1 MPHDGTDIA
10 PVTGMSHI
18 KTRIVWIL
26 TLALPVLAVAASGS
40 QTHPLDDLRRTA
52 EQVVLEQ
59 VVAGDGARTLAS
71 AAAVD
76 SRLRL
81 ARCATAL
88 EGVIPS
94 TVRDAARMTVGVRC
108 TQPAWTV
115 YVPVS
120 IETEMQVLV
129 LRQAAARGASLT
141 TDDVELQTRRV
152 PGVAAGYLTDP
163 AQLHRRHLKTAAGP
177 GTALT
182 PDLLAP
188 DVMIKRGQR
197 VTLVA
202 AAGGIEVLADG
213 EAIANG
219 TAGGRVRVLNLSSH
233 RIVEGRVESAER
245 VRVGM

>member
-1 MPHDGTDIA
+1 MPAAGTDIA
-10 PVTGMSHI
+10 PVLRMRYFKTGSD
-18 KTRIVWIL
+18 WIP
-26 TLALPVLAVAASGS
+26 TLALAGLTATAGAS
-40 QTHPLDDLRRTA
+40 QTHPLDDLTRAA
-52 EQVVLEQ
+52 EQAVLAQ
-59 VVAGDGARTLAS
+59 VVAVPGGRTFAT

-81 ARCATAL
+81 AQCAKPL
-88 EGVIPS
+88 EGLLPS
-94 TVRDAARMTVGVRC
+94 TVRDAARLTVGVRC
-108 TQPAWTV
+108 PQPAWTV

-120 IETEMQVLV
+120 IETEMPVLV

-141 TDDVELQTRRV
+141 PEDVELQTRRV
-152 PGVAAGYLTDP
+152 PGIAAGYLTDP
-163 AQLHRRHLKTAAGP
+163 AQLQRRHLKLAAGP

-202 AAGGIEVLADG
+202 AAGGIEVLAEG

-219 TAGGRVRVLNLSSH
+219 TAGGRVRVLNLSSR
-233 RIVEGRVESAER
+233 RIVEGEVESGGR
-245 VRVGM
+245 VRVGQ

>member
-1 MPHDGTDIA
+1 MRYFKP
-10 PVTGMSHI
+10 MSV
-18 KTRIVWIL
+18 RIL
-26 TLALPVLAVAASGS
+26 TLAFCGLTSVVHGS
-40 QTHPLDDLRRTA
+40 QNHPLDDLARTA
-52 EQVVLEQ
+52 EQAVLAQ
-59 VVAGDGARTLAS
+59 VVAAPGARTLAT

-76 SRLRL
+76 ARLRL
-81 ARCATAL
+81 APCTRPL
-88 EGVIPS
+88 EGVMPA

-108 TQPAWTV
+108 TQPTWTV

-120 IETEMQVLV
+120 IETEMPVLV

-141 TDDVELQTRRV
+141 QDEVELQTRRV

-163 AQLHRRHLKTAAGP
+163 SQLHRRHLKMAAGP

-202 AAGGIEVLADG
+202 VAGGIEVLAEG

-219 TAGGRVRVLNLSSH
+219 TAGGRVRVLNLSSR
-233 RIVEGRVESAER
+233 RIVEGQVESADR
-245 VRVGM
+245 VRVSL